1 MTTAHSKPSTPT
13 RTAANAHAADSV
25 LPHFDGD
32 RRRSVGITAVGG
44 EHARRLR
51 GLEDV
56 VGLEHSVEEGREESE
71 RRRDGDAI
79 APLDDGVQRGAG
91 ERVDR
96 HIEVRRGVGADFPR
110 YPSSPRVKQTEIGG
124 LDVQRGLE
132 ELLILGGERQHETSR

>member
-1 MTTAHSKPSTPT
+1 MESCSGSYSFTTSYPKLPIPT

-25 LPHFDGD
+25 LSHFDRD
-32 RRRSVGITAVGG
+32 RRRSVGITAVRG

-56 VGLEHSVEEGREESE
+56 VGLEHSVEEGGEESE
-71 RRRDGDAI
+71 RRRDGNAI

-96 HIEVRRGVGADFPR
+96 HVEVRRGVGANFPR
-110 YPSSPRVKQTEIGG
+110 
-124 LDVQRGLE
+124 
-132 ELLILGGERQHETSR
+132 